1 MYHTPAKRRIVFLDI
16 DGPFVTMRSTLAGI
30 KYDPVSV
37 RAVNEFLK
45 TPNTF
50 AVISSVERKL
60 ATEPVAMAAR
70 LKRKYHLEIPHF
82 HERWRT
88 GYSCNTRQEEIQEW
102 IDQQG
107 GLDPDTDYLAVDDD
121 PVNINGVHHV
131 KANYDGIMTDQ
142 LIYLRYV
149 TGDLKTREYEGWR
162 DFAANRLKE
171 KVAAVEAE
179 IAGRDVIEKNAAS
192 AE

>member
-1 MYHTPAKRRIVFLDI
+1 MYHPPAKRRIVFLDI

-70 LKRKYHLEIPHF
+70 LKRKYHLEIPQF
-82 HERWRT
+82 HEQWRT

-121 PVNINGVHHV
+121 PVNIKGVHHV

-171 KVAAVEAE
+171 KIAAVEAE
-179 IAGRDVIEKNAAS
+179 IAGNDVIEKNAAS